1 MDTPARG
8 LCGTGIWA
16 AAKPNRRVISTE
28 VVEGAGGGVN
38 TITASTTPARR
49 PASRGGAA
57 ARRRPEDTAYLYKII
72 QTIGSG
78 PDLETVLRGIVALL
92 TEATGSHACFIYF
105 TEDAQLVL
113 RAASSVY
120 RHLEGN
126 ISFPIDKGIAGWV
139 ARTRRSVFLRDNALD
154 DPRTFYVPELEE
166 EQFQSVVSVPIFARA
181 GDVIGV
187 INLHTEAPREF
198 DRPDLELLEHTASLV
213 AGAVENARLYHN
225 ATRQV
230 ALLTDLSRLSQ
241 DIAQADSVATLLATV
256 TAGCEALGAA
266 RAEIHLDTRRLS
278 AAQLKVDSRRS
289 SVEEAAALA
298 DFLWGP
304 ERAGTPLFLPLTVGS
319 DRNGLLAVLWPGGP
333 SGAVN
338 VLSALASSTGVALRH
353 HELVDRLREE
363 NLVKDFFE
371 ALSRDQA
378 GTETLAAQASRLGCD
393 LALPHVVLHA
403 TPWDGPLPAGKNR
416 PAAEQA
422 PLPWEDLVTRLESR
436 LARLLPGVVF
446 DCRAA
451 SCRALLTA
459 PPSGADSRVADIV
472 RDVYGRVVA
481 DYGGHLTIGLSN
493 LCREAESFPRAFEEA
508 ASAADVG
515 GLIKGTPGVW
525 TYEDLGPY
533 RYVLSSVDTVGD
545 RQQERLQ
552 KLVDYDAR
560 RGSELLRTLE
570 VYLDGRGNIVGT
582 ARLLH
587 THPNTL
593 RQRLGRI
600 ERLCDFDFEQED
612 WLSLGIAIKIVKLRL
627 ARRTAREDH
636 HG

>member
-1 MDTPARG
+1 MTKA
-8 LCGTGIWA
+8 
-16 AAKPNRRVISTE
+16 
-28 VVEGAGGGVN
+28 VEGVGGGVN
-38 TITASTTPARR
+38 TITASRTPAKRAAPKGGPAAGRR
-49 PASRGGAA
+49 PD
-57 ARRRPEDTAYLYKII
+57 DTAYLYKII

-105 TEDAQLVL
+105 TEDDRMVL
-113 RAASSVY
+113 RAASAMY
-120 RHLEGN
+120 RHLEGAV
-126 ISFPIDKGIAGWV
+126 SFPNDKGIAGWV

-154 DPRTFYVPELEE
+154 DPRTYYVPELEE
-166 EQFQSVVSVPIFARA
+166 EQFQSVASVPIFARA

-187 INLHTEAPREF
+187 ITLHTEAPREF
-198 DRPDLELLEHTASLV
+198 DRADLELLEHTASLV
-213 AGAVENARLYHN
+213 AGAIENARLYES

-230 ALLTDLSRLSQ
+230 ALLTQLSRLSQ
-241 DIAQADSVATLLATV
+241 DIARADSLAALLATV
-256 TAGCEALGAA
+256 TAGCEALGAE
-266 RAEIHLDTRRLS
+266 RAEIHLDARRLR
-278 AAQLKVDSRRS
+278 ADQLRVDSRRS
-289 SVEEAAALA
+289 SPDEVAALA
-298 DFLWGP
+298 EFLWGP
-304 ERAGTPLFLPLTVGS
+304 DAAGTPLFLPLTAGG
-319 DRNGLLAVLWPGGP
+319 DRNGLLAVLWPNGT
-333 SGAVN
+333 SDAES
-338 VLSALASSTGVALRH
+338 VLSAVASSTGVALRH

-378 GTETLAAQASRLGCD
+378 GSDAVAAQAARLGCD
-393 LALPHVVLHA
+393 LSLPHVVLHA
-403 TPWDGPLPAGKNR
+403 TPWEGPR
-416 PAAEQA
+416 PAPPMRAKGAKGRTPAE
-422 PLPWEDLVTRLESR
+422 PGSLPWEELVTRLEAR
-436 LARLLPGVVF
+436 LSRLLPGVVF
-446 DCRAA
+446 DCRAT

-459 PPSGADSRVADIV
+459 AAGADARTAEIV
-472 RDVYGRVVA
+472 RDVYARVVA
-481 DYGGHLTIGLSN
+481 DYGGHLTVGLSN
-493 LCREAESFPRAFEEA
+493 PCRQAESFPRAFEEA

-570 VYLDGRGNIVGT
+570 VYLEGRGNIVGT

-627 ARRTAREDH
+627 ARTTAREDD

>member
-1 MDTPARG
+1 
-8 LCGTGIWA
+8 
-16 AAKPNRRVISTE
+16 
-28 VVEGAGGGVN
+28 
-38 TITASTTPARR
+38 
-49 PASRGGAA
+49 
-57 ARRRPEDTAYLYKII
+57 
-72 QTIGSG
+72 
-78 PDLETVLRGIVALL
+78 VALL
-92 TEATGSHACFIYF
+92 TE
-105 TEDAQLVL
+105 
-113 RAASSVY
+113 
-120 RHLEGN
+120 
-126 ISFPIDKGIAGWV
+126 
-139 ARTRRSVFLRDNALD
+139 
-154 DPRTFYVPELEE
+154 
-166 EQFQSVVSVPIFARA
+166 
-181 GDVIGV
+181 
-187 INLHTEAPREF
+187 
-198 DRPDLELLEHTASLV
+198 
-213 AGAVENARLYHN
+213 
-225 ATRQV
+225 
-230 ALLTDLSRLSQ
+230 LSRLSG
-241 DIAQADSVATLLATV
+241 DIARAGSVAALLATV
-256 TAGCEALGAA
+256 TSGCEALGAA
-266 RAEIHLDTRRLS
+266 RAEIYLDTRRLS
-278 AAQLKVDSRRS
+278 PDQLKVDSRRS
-289 SVEEAAALA
+289 DPDEVAALA
-298 DFLWGP
+298 GLLWGAD
-304 ERAGTPLFLPLTVGS
+304 RAGTPLFLPLTVSS
-319 DRNGLLAVLWPGGP
+319 DRSGLLAVLWPGGT
-333 SGAVN
+333 SDAVS

-378 GTETLAAQASRLGCD
+378 GSEVLAAQAGRLGCD
-393 LALPHVVLHA
+393 LSLPHVVLHA
-403 TPWDGPLPAGKNR
+403 TPWDGPLPAALTRAKGGKAKG
-416 PAAEQA
+416 PAEQGS
-422 PLPWEDLVTRLESR
+422 LPWEELVARLEAR
-436 LARLLPGVVF
+436 LSRLLPGVVF
-446 DCRAA
+446 DCRST

-459 PPSGADSRVADIV
+459 PSGADSRVADIV

-493 LCREAESFPRAFEEA
+493 PCRQADSFPRAFEEA

-570 VYLDGRGNIVGT
+570 VYLEGRGNIVGT

-627 ARRTAREDH
+627 ARRTAREDDH
-636 HG
+636 A

>member
-1 MDTPARG
+1 
-8 LCGTGIWA
+8 
-16 AAKPNRRVISTE
+16 VSSTKG
-28 VVEGAGGGVN
+28 VEGAGEGVN
-38 TITASTTPARR
+38 TITASRTPAKR
-49 PASRGGAA
+49 PAPRGGATTD
-57 ARRRPEDTAYLYKII
+57 RRHSDDAAYLYKII

-105 TEDAQLVL
+105 TEGDRIVL
-113 RAASSVY
+113 RAASLVY
-120 RHLEGN
+120 RHLEGVVT
-126 ISFPIDKGIAGWV
+126 FPIDQGIAGWV

-166 EQFQSVVSVPIFARA
+166 EQFQSVASVPIFARA

-198 DRPDLELLEHTASLV
+198 DRADLELLEHTASLV
-213 AGAVENARLYHN
+213 AGAIENARLYEN

-230 ALLTDLSRLSQ
+230 ALLTQLSRLSQ
-241 DIAQADSVATLLATV
+241 DIAGADSVAALLATV
-256 TAGCEALGAA
+256 TSGCEVLGAEQ
-266 RAEIHLDTRRLS
+266 AEIHLDARRLS
-278 AAQLKVDSRRS
+278 TAQLGVDSRRS
-289 SVEEAAALA
+289 GPDEVGALA
-298 DFLWGP
+298 SLLWGP
-304 ERAGTPLFLPLTVGS
+304 DHGGTPLFLPLTMGA
-319 DRNGLLAVLWPGGP
+319 DRSGLLAVLWPDGTSDGM
-333 SGAVN
+333 SVLAAV
-338 VLSALASSTGVALRH
+338 ASSTGVALRH

-371 ALSRDQA
+371 ELSRDQSGSEALATQA
-378 GTETLAAQASRLGCD
+378 GRLGCD
-393 LALPHVVLHA
+393 LSLPHVVLHA
-403 TPWDGPLPAGKNR
+403 APWEGQPGT
-416 PAAEQA
+416 
-422 PLPWEDLVTRLESR
+422 LPWEDLVARLESR
-436 LARLLPGVVF
+436 LSRLLPGVLF
-446 DCRAA
+446 DCRTT

-459 PPSGADSRVADIV
+459 PSGADTRVADIV
-472 RDVYGRVVA
+472 RDVYTRIVA
-481 DYGGHLTIGLSN
+481 DYGGQLTIGLSN
-493 LCREAESFPRAFEEA
+493 LCRPPGSFSRAFEEA
-508 ASAADVG
+508 ASAGEVG

-560 RGSELLRTLE
+560 RGSDLLRTLE
-570 VYLDGRGNIVGT
+570 VYLEGRGNIVGT
-582 ARLLH
+582 ARVLH

-600 ERLCDFDFEQED
+600 ERLCDFDFEAED

-627 ARRTAREDH
+627 ARRTAREDD